1 MKMVW
6 ESDVAG
12 CGWRWINLIWVKVN
26 DLWVKVDDLSI
37 KVWIVRVEG
46 AAKEQG
52 ELEKDGWSLDTS
64 VKKNNVYFFFVFI
77 APLKPNWFGW
87 GFSSF
92 RFRFWNLTELKIYSK
107 ILIGLIN
114 FFLRF
119 SFLDYFF
126 LGLTCFPVLE
136 GHARVVRSQNFSC
149 LDQKVS

>member
-1 MKMVW
+1 MIERMRIDWEIYLFGLLVATAICKERRDNFVALLASLKMKMVW

-64 VKKNNVYFFFVFI
+64 VKKNNVFFFI
-77 APLKPNWFGW
+77 
-87 GFSSF
+87 
-92 RFRFWNLTELKIYSK
+92 IY
-107 ILIGLIN
+107 L
-114 FFLRF
+114 
-119 SFLDYFF
+119 
-126 LGLTCFPVLE
+126 
-136 GHARVVRSQNFSC
+136 
-149 LDQKVS
+149 